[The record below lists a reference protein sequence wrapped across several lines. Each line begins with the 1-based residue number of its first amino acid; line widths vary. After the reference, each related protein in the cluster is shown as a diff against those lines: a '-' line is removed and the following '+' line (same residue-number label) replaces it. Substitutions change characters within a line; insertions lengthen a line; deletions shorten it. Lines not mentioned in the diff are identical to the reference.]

1 MTFRSVLRFGPLAV
15 AAYLCLGHAD
25 NGGCGGGGEDEEHHH
40 GGSPTGA
47 TCPTSSEL
55 TAQNFGTAFIQTY
68 CVSCHGKA
76 VTGTAR
82 AGATVGVDF
91 DTLDDVRRQR
101 ALIDTHAVVGP
112 NASNTEMP
120 PASRPQPTLEE
131 REKLGQWLACGAP

>member
-1 MTFRSVLRFGPLAV
+1 MTFRSLSRLGSLAI

-25 NGGCGGGGEDEEHHH
+25 NGGCGGGGEEEHEH
-40 GGSPTGA
+40 GGSPTG
-47 TCPTSSEL
+47 TMCPSSDAP

-68 CVSCHGKA
+68 CLSCHSKS
-76 VTGTAR
+76 VTGAAR
-82 AGATVGVDF
+82 ADATVGVDF

-101 ALIDTHAVVGP
+101 ALIDTHAAVGP

-120 PASRPQPTLEE
+120 PASRPQPTQQE

>member
-1 MTFRSVLRFGPLAV
+1 MTFRSVSRLGSLTV

-25 NGGCGGGGEDEEHHH
+25 NGGCGGKEEEEYEH
-40 GGSPTGA
+40 GGSPTG
-47 TCPTSSEL
+47 TLCPSASEL
-55 TAQNFGTAFIQTY
+55 TAQNFGTAFIQTH
-68 CVSCHGKA
+68 CVSCHSKS

-91 DTLDDVRRQR
+91 DTLDEVRRQR
-101 ALIDTHAVVGP
+101 ALIDTHAAVGP

-120 PASRPQPTLEE
+120 PASRPQPTQEE